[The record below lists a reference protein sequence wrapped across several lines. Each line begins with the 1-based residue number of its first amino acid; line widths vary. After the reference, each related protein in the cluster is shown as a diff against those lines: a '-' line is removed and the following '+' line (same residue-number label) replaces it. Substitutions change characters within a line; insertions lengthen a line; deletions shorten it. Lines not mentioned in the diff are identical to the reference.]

1 MKRMYVNLDTELA
14 RDLARYL
21 EREGNHH
28 GKRAEVLR
36 RALREFLERERLKF
50 DRIHR
55 NPKPSFGDIRI
66 LQR

>member
-1 MKRMYVNLDTELA
+1 MKRMYVNLDIELE

-36 RALREFLERERLKF
+36 RALRECLHKGKAAVPIDKSTTRRLRILER
-50 DRIHR
+50 
-55 NPKPSFGDIRI
+55 
-66 LQR
+66 